1 MPNKRND
8 EAPATGAETGEA
20 HARIVRDYFIS
31 TSQAGIADR
40 STDYGSITA
49 GLKRGLG
56 DWLDVED
63 KVVIDLGCGTGELS
77 WLACDQGASE
87 VVGVNL
93 SEEEIDF
100 ARPHVPA
107 KFVHQDILTYL
118 SQRPDDSVDRIYA
131 LNILEH
137 LTKDDLVAVLE
148 QSQRCLRR
156 GGQLIAMVPNA
167 TSPFGTM
174 TRYWDFTH
182 LAAFTPSSVRQLQR
196 LCGFRSI
203 EYREWGPRPHGL
215 TSTIRYLLW
224 QAIRGMIWFRL
235 MVELA
240 SDKGGIYTADMLFR
254 LTK

>member
-1 MPNKRND
+1 MCPR
-8 EAPATGAETGEA
+8 G
-20 HARIVRDYFIS
+20 
-31 TSQAGIADR
+31 
-40 STDYGSITA
+40 
-49 GLKRGLG
+49 KRG
-56 DWLDVED
+56 
-63 KVVIDLGCGTGELS
+63 CGGQLERRRDQLCTAPCSSRICPPGHPVLS
-77 WLACDQGASE
+77 SKRSAE
-87 VVGVNL
+87 
-93 SEEEIDF
+93 
-100 ARPHVPA
+100 
-107 KFVHQDILTYL
+107 
-118 SQRPDDSVDRIYA
+118 SVDRIYA

-235 MVELA
+235 MVETA
-240 SDKGGIYTADMLFR
+240 SAKGGIYTADMLFR